1 MKTKICKGCGIEKPI
16 DSFNRQ
22 TKNRD
27 GRRNKC
33 VACTREQERKY
44 RRAVEALKKAGKTFG
59 KTGNDIQASDARW
72 QMVACRADVTKQLAR
87 DMARFA

>member
-1 MKTKICKGCGIEKPI
+1 MNTKICKSCGIEQPI
-16 DSFNRQ
+16 HRFTPQ
-22 TKNRD
+22 VGNRD

-33 VACTREQERKY
+33 LDCRREDDRKQ

-72 QMVACRADVTKQLAR
+72 QMVACRADVTTLLAR